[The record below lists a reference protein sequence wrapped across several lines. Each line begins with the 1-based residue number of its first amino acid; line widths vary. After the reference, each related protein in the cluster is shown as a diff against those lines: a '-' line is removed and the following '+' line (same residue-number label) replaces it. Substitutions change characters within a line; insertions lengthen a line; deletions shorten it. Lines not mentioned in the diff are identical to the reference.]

1 MPAVLSCDPGRPQ
14 ALLEQ
19 DFNLRWE
26 LPSDRLCP
34 TIPQKLN
41 YIHWVEDLLA
51 LGPRRGGSEPIR
63 GIDVGTG
70 ASCIYP
76 LLAAA
81 MHPNW
86 SFVATELDARSLAS
100 AMSNVAQ
107 NALQGRIDVRAA
119 GTQTDAVLR
128 GSWLKWP
135 ADGEA
140 AEQQYDF
147 CMCNPP
153 FFTSVRR
160 QTTPLLAR
168 TRLSTALV
176 RSRWRRQRRIHRR
189 LAAARRWRWSLR
201 AERSHSSDE

>member
-1 MPAVLSCDPGRPQ
+1 MPDVLSCDPGRPQ

-51 LGPRRGGSEPIR
+51 LGPRRRGSEPIR
-63 GIDVGTG
+63 GIDIGTG

-100 AMSNVAQ
+100 AVAW
-107 NALQGRIDVRAA
+107 R
-119 GTQTDAVLR
+119 
-128 GSWLKWP
+128 
-135 ADGEA
+135 
-140 AEQQYDF
+140 
-147 CMCNPP
+147 
-153 FFTSVRR
+153 SV
-160 QTTPLLAR
+160 
-168 TRLSTALV
+168 
-176 RSRWRRQRRIHRR
+176 
-189 LAAARRWRWSLR
+189 
-201 AERSHSSDE
+201 